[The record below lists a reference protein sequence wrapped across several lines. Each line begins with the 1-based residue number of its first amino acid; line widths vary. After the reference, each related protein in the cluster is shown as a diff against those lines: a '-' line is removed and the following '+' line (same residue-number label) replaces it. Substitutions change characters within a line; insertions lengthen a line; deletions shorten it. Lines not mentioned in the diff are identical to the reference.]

1 VTAFGDYEPED
12 AWCTTD
18 GVPEL
23 VLNLRRRVATLD
35 GGNVSQS
42 ETLEQLERR
51 ALTYVHAINRELEQR
66 ELTRAAELLEDVEW
80 LRTRIRSGG

>member
-1 VTAFGDYEPED
+1 MFGDYEPED

-23 VLNLRRRVATLD
+23 VLNLRRRVAVLD
-35 GGNVSQS
+35 TGNVSQS

-51 ALTYVHAINRELEQR
+51 ALTFVAARGGALTDRELI
-66 ELTRAAELLEDVEW
+66 RAAELLADVEQ